1 MFQNWMKKKVE
12 HTLDQPEQQ
21 ETMTSVDMPDMDYYF
36 IMGDVPTQDESL
48 AKSLKARIK
57 PLADEHKRTAILTLN
72 YDVNMKERIH
82 SLEESFPSRV
92 DILNVFEHYILPES
106 GSKRRYSECIAGEAS
121 HQINEAVFSEN
132 EPLIQV
138 TRYELPSSPIC
149 YVDQFNEEQQLVKR
163 EEYNWQG
170 VLCRVQSFVPHT
182 GALYLEEL
190 IKEDGSIYMEIIYP
204 GDAKKNP
211 VRHINWYK
219 KTGIQTF
226 AKKTDIKQ
234 LWLSSIQS
242 QNDRLKLMM
251 TEDRDQDRHLFKME
265 QSETTYYAAFVHDA
279 HYEEDPHQI
288 YSQYGELFK
297 QIRKQQLD
305 AVFFGDAKHKEDVE
319 KVLGKQA
326 YFYHVSS
333 DEMPAWN
340 TALHQMLDNRIRKD
354 ELRRFVD
361 RMKWVLRDL
370 SSEHHVLHL
379 QLEVKDEMSHADHV
393 QIDFAGYDRVN
404 GAEIIA
410 QTIDENHLV
419 SFPIGHF
426 QTKKNIEINQTKFV
440 DFYIRFKTTE
450 LQEVLQRL
458 EVEGELLTNKPSS
471 IDGWSY
477 QTKQGNYSWKV
488 K

>member
-1 MFQNWMKKKVE
+1 MFQNWMKKKGQ
-12 HTLDQPEQQ
+12 HTLDQPEQH

-36 IMGDVPTQDESL
+36 IMGDLPNENDSFT
-48 AKSLKARIK
+48 KSLIARIK
-57 PLADEHKRTAILTLN
+57 PLADEHKRAAILTLN
-72 YDVNMKERIH
+72 YDANAKERIH
-82 SLEESFPSRV
+82 SMEEIFSPQV
-92 DILNVFEHYILPES
+92 DILNVYEHYILPGS
-106 GSKRRYSECIAGEAS
+106 GSKRRYSEFIIGESS
-121 HQINEAVFSEN
+121 HSINEAVIPADEST
-132 EPLIQV
+132 IRV
-138 TRYELPSSPIC
+138 TSYERPSSPIC
-149 YVDQFNEEQQLVKR
+149 YIDQYNEEQQLVKR

-182 GALYLEEL
+182 GALFLEEL
-190 IKEDGSIYMEIIYP
+190 INDDGSVYMEFIYP

-219 KTGIQTF
+219 KTGVQTF
-226 AKKTDIKQ
+226 TKKADIKQ

-242 QNDRLKLMM
+242 QNDRLKLMI
-251 TEDRDQDRHLFKME
+251 TEERDQDRHLFKMK
-265 QSETTYYAAFVHDA
+265 QYETTYYAAFVHDA

-305 AVFFGDAKHKEDVE
+305 AVFFGDTKLKEDVE
-319 KVLGKQA
+319 KVLGEQA

-333 DEMPAWN
+333 HEISAWK
-340 TALHQMLDNRIRKD
+340 TVLHQMLENRERKD
-354 ELRRFVD
+354 ELRRIVD

-379 QLEVKDEMSHADHV
+379 QLELKDEMSHADHV

-404 GAEIIA
+404 GAEIIS

-440 DFYIRFKTTE
+440 DFYIRFKVE
-450 LQEVLQRL
+450 KPQEILQRL
-458 EVEGELLTNKPSS
+458 EIEGELLTNKPSS
-471 IDGWSY
+471 IDGRSY
-477 QTKQGNYSWKV
+477 QTKHGNYSWKL